1 MRLREFIGGVVLI
14 VLTLTTA
21 QAAMR
26 HDPRDY
32 VSTDALI
39 DKSAAVTADVSV
51 ALPPVPSPLIEAD
64 KVLASA
70 YFDMMGILSTN
81 NECSRFF
88 GGPAAAVDAFSKLV
102 GRVRKDHAAPTIGMG
117 MSGATES
124 FLNVQTKKEYRLF
137 EKVVLNADGP
147 FYRGHSARSE
157 PARRLGSFEP
167 NTREARAL
175 IFLHELGHM
184 VKGANGKWLLPNDG
198 GNEGLSRRNSITIEN
213 VCADELHGLG
223 GSQAGRDLAQRVKA
237 EEELALPQSASAPE
251 F

>member
-1 MRLREFIGGVVLI
+1 MRLREFMGGVVLI
-14 VLTLTTA
+14 VLALTTA
-21 QAAMR
+21 QAAMT
-26 HDPRDY
+26 HDPKDDLRTEA
-32 VSTDALI
+32 VI
-39 DKSAAVTADVSV
+39 DKRA

-70 YFDMMGILSTN
+70 YFDTMGILSTN

-88 GGPAAAVDAFSKLV
+88 GGPAVAVDAFSRLA
-102 GRVRKDHAAPTIGMG
+102 GRVRKDHTAPEIGMG
-117 MSGATES
+117 MSGATEN
-124 FLNVQTKKEYRLF
+124 FFNVQTKQEYRLF
-137 EKVVLNADGP
+137 EKVVLNANGP
-147 FYRGHSARSE
+147 FYRGQAAGSA

-167 NTREARAL
+167 NTRAARAL

-223 GSQAGRDLAQRVKA
+223 GSQAGRDLALRVKA

>member
-1 MRLREFIGGVVLI
+1 MRLREFMGGVVTI

-21 QAAMR
+21 QAAR
-26 HDPRDY
+26 THDPKDDLRAEA
-32 VSTDALI
+32 VF
-39 DKSAAVTADVSV
+39 DKSVAVPADISV
-51 ALPPVPSPLIEAD
+51 AIPHAPSPLIEED

-70 YFDMMGILSTN
+70 YFDTMGILSTE

-88 GGPAAAVDAFSKLV
+88 GGPAAAVDAFGKLV
-102 GRVRKDHAAPTIGMG
+102 GRVRKDHAAPGIGMG
-117 MSGATES
+117 MSGATEN

-137 EKVVLNADGP
+137 EKVVLNANGP
-147 FYRGHSARSE
+147 FYRGPSDRSE

-198 GNEGLSRRNSITIEN
+198 GNEGLSRRNSLAIEN

-223 GSQAGRDLAQRVKA
+223 GSQAGRDLALRVKA